1 MKFKSFIIALIN
13 LLVFCGCVGEQSNLQ
28 KYPEIAQSDFAILGQ
43 SYSYVMD
50 ISEEGELKRLCSIP
64 LDINSRKLMDWS
76 FVKGDDCMYA
86 YSSAN
91 SDITVN
97 LVRIDSTDYSVREKK
112 LDEYGIYSYCADDEY
127 YYAAYAYTDRTDFV
141 KYDSQLNEKE
151 RVSLEADDCMQM
163 PVSMQMKNGRIYII
177 MGKIPNGGEYGE
189 ISNHLLIMDTSFHV
203 ESETDLRFTD
213 GAYNDSVIAG
223 DKMYLTVRTKGFDDQ
238 GAAYPAN
245 EIHIFD
251 LNTMEI
257 SDEVIYLSESCPEYI
272 EYDPLHDNL
281 VIRHNR
287 DRLGDCIFTV
297 FSLTDRNEVQIRLSD
312 WSDGEETPLSAMDCI
327 AEDAYYIL
335 ADNILLVYDPLTSEI
350 RKYDLSEYAMNAP
363 HSVIARTK

>member
-1 MKFKSFIIALIN
+1 MKFKSFIIVLIN
-13 LLVFCGCVGEQSNLQ
+13 LLIFCSCAGKQPNLQ

-64 LDINSRKLMDWS
+64 LDINSRRLMDWS
-76 FVKGDDCMYA
+76 FVKGNDCMYA

-127 YYAAYAYTDRTDFV
+127 YYASYAYTDRTAFV

-151 RVSLEADDCMQM
+151 KVSIEADDCMQM
-163 PVSMQMKNGRIYII
+163 PVSMQMKNQKIYLV

-203 ESETDLRFTD
+203 ESDIDLGFAD

-223 DKMYLTVRTKGFDDQ
+223 DKMYLTVRTKGFDNQ
-238 GAAYPAN
+238 GNAYPAN
-245 EIHIFD
+245 EIHVLD

-257 SDEVIYLSESCPEYI
+257 SDEIIYLSECYPEYI
-272 EYDPLHDNL
+272 EYDPVHENL

-287 DRLGDCIFTV
+287 DRLGDCVFTV
-297 FSLTDRNEVQIRLSD
+297 FSLTDRSEVQIRLSD
-312 WSDGEETPLSAMDCI
+312 YSAGDETPLSAMDCI
-327 AEDAYYIL
+327 VEDAYYIL
-335 ADNILLVYDPLTSEI
+335 SGSILLVYNPFTKLVAE
-350 RKYDLSEYAMNAP
+350 YDLSEYAMSEP